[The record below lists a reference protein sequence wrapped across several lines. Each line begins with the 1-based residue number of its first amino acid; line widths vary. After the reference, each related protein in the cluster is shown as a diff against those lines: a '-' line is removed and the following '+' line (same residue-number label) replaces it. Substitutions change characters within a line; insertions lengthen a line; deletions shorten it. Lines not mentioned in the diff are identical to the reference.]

1 MPAALLGAGLGLAG
15 GYLWDHYLGDGD
27 YTAREAVVDTAG
39 GAVGGSVLKPV
50 IKGTSK
56 LAKGTWRYL
65 RGGGAVSQ
73 IGAAEAIQGAGY
85 VYGAQG
91 ALQVPRYVQGAAAV
105 IGTGYAY
112 DHFMSSASSSSS
124 YQQNGGAGGTRSPS
138 RRFKNIDAIPPG
150 SRVTRPRWKTTS
162 RHAHGGVKSGH
173 HYCKKGWLLVR
184 VGDTNMCWKP
194 PR

>member
-1 MPAALLGAGLGLAG
+1 MIGAGVGLAT
-15 GYLWDHYLGDGD
+15 GYLWDHFLGDGD

-39 GAVGGSVLKPV
+39 GALGGSVLKPV
-50 IKGTSK
+50 LKGSSK
-56 LAKGTWRYL
+56 LGKGLWRYK
-65 RGGGAVSQ
+65 RGGGALSQ
-73 IGAAEAIQGAGY
+73 IGMAEGAETVGY
-85 VYGAQG
+85 VYGGQ
-91 ALQVPRYVQGAAAV
+91 LLTQSPKYVRGAAAV

-112 DHFMSSASSSSS
+112 DYFQSQASSASS
-124 YQQNGGAGGTRSPS
+124 YQQHGGAGGTKTPS
-138 RRFKNIDAIPPG
+138 RRFKNIDAIPKG
-150 SRVTRPRWKTTS
+150 SRVVKPRWKTTS